1 MLELKQKTKTGKR
14 KRVWYSVSL
23 CFTMQKTLTTAKGII
38 LAFNNIQK
46 YNLNIEGNLKC
57 VLKLTFGD
65 LQ

>member
-1 MLELKQKTKTGKR
+1 
-14 KRVWYSVSL
+14 
-23 CFTMQKTLTTAKGII
+23 MQKTLTTAKGII

-46 YNLNIEGNLKC
+46 YNLNIEGTLKC

>member
-1 MLELKQKTKTGKR
+1 MLYYEKI
-14 KRVWYSVSL
+14 
-23 CFTMQKTLTTAKGII
+23 LTTAKGIV

-46 YNLNIEGNLKC
+46 YNLNIEGNLKW